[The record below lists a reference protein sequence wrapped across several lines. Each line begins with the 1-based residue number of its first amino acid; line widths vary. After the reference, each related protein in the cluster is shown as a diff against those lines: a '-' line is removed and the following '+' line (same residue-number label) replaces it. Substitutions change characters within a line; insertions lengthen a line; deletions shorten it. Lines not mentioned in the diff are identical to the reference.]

1 MKHFK
6 ITVLLSALCMM
17 LSLAGCSSSS
27 SSKQQSTKETKSVEV
42 TTKAETKQKE
52 NSKPLAVAD
61 QTKKAAPATET
72 KAQQPAVVKTES
84 EQTTQPTSTAAPKT
98 TTNAST
104 NKNAGTSTTK
114 PAGTAANKTTS
125 TTTNPTPKTSTTPK
139 ISTTTKTP
147 TTTNT
152 TTTPKP
158 VTAPKPETTVT
169 LSIVGPKDKGTILAA
184 TKIKIEDGYTIFDV
198 VKHANGITIDS
209 SGSGATAYIE
219 GINNIYEFDYGAKSG
234 WVFKLNG
241 ASITKSVGVIKVKA
255 GDRIAC
261 YYTE

>member
-1 MKHFK
+1 MMKHFK

-72 KAQQPAVVKTES
+72 KAQQLAVVKTES

-114 PAGTAANKTTS
+114 RSEEHTS
-125 TTTNPTPKTSTTPK
+125 ELQS
-139 ISTTTKTP
+139 
-147 TTTNT
+147 
-152 TTTPKP
+152 P
-158 VTAPKPETTVT
+158 VHLVCRLLLEK
-169 LSIVGPKDKGTILAA
+169 KK
-184 TKIKIEDGYTIFDV
+184 KK
-198 VKHANGITIDS
+198 K
-209 SGSGATAYIE
+209 
-219 GINNIYEFDYGAKSG
+219 K
-234 WVFKLNG
+234 
-241 ASITKSVGVIKVKA
+241 
-255 GDRIAC
+255 
-261 YYTE
+261 